1 MSVIQSQLSSQNPP
15 WKKCS
20 LCRDPNAFK
29 SPRDFSQHLRDF
41 HCSKE
46 GGSYVCRY
54 GMNGVCP
61 SLPLEGVSDRDYDDH
76 VIKDHIHS
84 DYGGARSKVPTG
96 RSHERLPSESHIA
109 ANSDPNIVQ
118 DQYKWTIHNATV
130 NMPALLNDPR
140 LVKRE
145 TDFFTK
151 TWGQSFD
158 KVEILPSP
166 YVPDIGP
173 EHFEKYLR
181 KTSVR
186 LKKHSRSKDK
196 LPEGAACGKEVFPS
210 HHFKQLEQSRA
221 EFDQIKLFMSTHF
234 NLENPDIFNTV
245 FPWSQIEESRVSH
258 QTDKRQSSKLLQEK
272 LSHYLDIVEVR
283 IARQISQKS
292 EAFFHAMTSHDELQE
307 KLTHTVQC
315 IKHLRECMNVINEK
329 IAKESLKVIK
339 LSRTRANYMALFNKL
354 KIMSSI
360 HETQPTIQRL
370 LSNNE
375 FIGSLDL
382 ISTSQD
388 VLNKDLAGIHSFR
401 HLGSQLAEMEKLI
414 DKMLQADFS
423 RCVTM
428 ELNRP
433 VSDGVLL
440 ADEERLVSV
449 LFGMLRQHKFNFIDV
464 YREEA
469 FTALKA
475 TVKQTVVEA
484 VAVADD
490 IDTENNACSL
500 ADQMRLLNYP
510 QWMALL
516 HDVFVS
522 IMVLLNRTKAFHGL
536 VSDIMGI
543 AAGKAK
549 GQSNRPTADASL
561 EISETGYRHV
571 PVGSTSH
578 LLKLIEKTCI
588 QVMHFIRFPM
598 SSVFVNEDVD
608 VMITMGEFDKAQA
621 GLKEMLNAVCDYA
634 HDRCVKVMT
643 ARAKDGFLDRLSSAE
658 FVNLSRCIETFVSET
673 EKVCGRKSMSLRG
686 VLQTQANKFVA
697 RFHEERK
704 NKLSLILDNERWKQA
719 DVPAEFQDLV
729 SHVVKTGTLTLP
741 EKKSGS
747 GSKTTECLY
756 VGEEQFAVVGTVLML
771 VKMMVEY
778 CQCVVDIPTATPD
791 LLTRLIDLLKMFNS
805 RTCQLLIGA
814 GARQLVGL
822 KTIST
827 RNLALASRCLQLVVY
842 FIPQVK
848 DHFQQTLP
856 DKNSSMLKNFK
867 KITKDYDDHI
877 EEINVK
883 LVTISENMAEVQLS
897 KYEVKA
903 PMPSQCF
910 RIICKQLAKLHEAL
924 LGVLPLPQIRNLFE
938 RMNKAFMSLLGRR
951 LAMLKVTNDGG
962 PQCGLVISDLVFYSG
977 SFNTLKGLENLVSST
992 SAVWDIR

>member
-1 MSVIQSQLSSQNPP
+1 MSVIRSQSVNPNLP
-15 WKKCS
+15 WKKCN
-20 LCRDPNAFK
+20 LCRDANAFK

-76 VIKDHIHS
+76 VIKDHIHIEH
-84 DYGGARSKVPTG
+84 GGARSKVIPR
-96 RSHERLPSESHIA
+96 RSEDQQSYGDTQTSTS
-109 ANSDPNIVQ
+109 SDPCIVQ
-118 DQYKWTIHNATV
+118 DQFKWTIHNASV
-130 NMPALLNDPR
+130 NLPALLNDPR

-151 TWGQSFD
+151 TWGQSFE
-158 KVEILPSP
+158 KVEMLPSP
-166 YVPDIGP
+166 YVPEIGP

-186 LKKHSRSKDK
+186 LKKHSKNKEK
-196 LPEGAACGKEVFPS
+196 LSEVPVASREIFPS
-210 HHFKQLEQSRA
+210 HHFRQLEQGRA
-221 EFDQIKLFMSTHF
+221 EFDQIKLFMSTQF
-234 NLENPDIFNTV
+234 NLENPEIFNAV
-245 FPWSQIEESRVSH
+245 FPWSQIEESK
-258 QTDKRQSSKLLQEK
+258 QADKRQSSKLLQEK

-283 IARQISQKS
+283 IAKQIAQKS

-307 KLTHTVQC
+307 NLTHTIQC
-315 IKHLRECMNVINEK
+315 IQRLRECMNILNEK

-339 LSRTRANYMALFNKL
+339 LTRTRTNYKALFNKL

-370 LSNNE
+370 LSNND

-388 VLNKDLAGIHSFR
+388 VLNKDLVGIHSFR

-423 RCVTM
+423 RCITM

-433 VSDGVLL
+433 VQDALLL
-440 ADEERLVSV
+440 ADEEHLVSV
-449 LFGMLRQHKFNFIDV
+449 LSGMLRQHKFNFIDV

-484 VAVADD
+484 VSVADD
-490 IDTENNACSL
+490 VDRDNGGGSL

-510 QWMALL
+510 QWMELL
-516 HDVFVS
+516 KQVFIS
-522 IMVLLNRTKAFHGL
+522 LMVLLDRTKAFHGL
-536 VSDIMGI
+536 VTDVMGI
-543 AAGKAK
+543 AAGRSESTLGA
-549 GQSNRPTADASL
+549 PTDGAH
-561 EISETGYRHV
+561 ETEYHHMV
-571 PVGSTSH
+571 V
-578 LLKLIEKTCI
+578 
-588 QVMHFIRFPM
+588 V
-598 SSVFVNEDVD
+598 EDVD
-608 VMITMGEFDKAQA
+608 VMITPLEYDRALA
-621 GLKEMLNAVCDYA
+621 TLREMLHAVCDYA
-634 HDRCVKVMT
+634 HDRCVKVMS

-658 FVNLSRCIETFVSET
+658 FVILSRHIENFVSDT
-673 EKVCGRKSMSLRG
+673 EKVCGKKSMSLRG
-686 VLQTQANKFVA
+686 VLQNQANKFVA

-704 NKLSLILDNERWKQA
+704 NKLSLILDSERWKQA

-729 SHVVKTGTLTLP
+729 NHVVSTGTFTLP
-741 EKKSGS
+741 EKKSGT
-747 GSKTTECLY
+747 GSRTTTQCLF
-756 VGEEQFAVVGTVLML
+756 VGDEQFAVVGTVLML

-778 CQCVVDIPTATPD
+778 CQCVIDIPTATPD
-791 LLTRLIDLLKMFNS
+791 LLTRLVDLLKMFNS

-827 RNLALASRCLQLVVY
+827 KNLALASRCLQLVVY

-848 DHFQQTLP
+848 EHFQQTLP
-856 DKNSSMLKNFK
+856 AKNSSMLKNFR

-877 EEINVK
+877 EEINHK
-883 LVTISENMAEVQLS
+883 LISISDNMAEQQLS

-910 RIICKQLAKLHEAL
+910 RNICKQMAKLHEAL
-924 LGVLPLPQIRNLFE
+924 VGILPLPQIRQLFE
-938 RMNKAFMSLLGRR
+938 RMNQSFMCLLGKR
-951 LAMLKVTNDGG
+951 LAVLKVTNDGG
-962 PQCGLVISDLVFYSG
+962 PQCGLVISDLIFYSG
-977 SFNTLKGLENLVSST
+977 SFNTLKGLENLVT
-992 SAVWDIR
+992 NTNAVWDVR

>member
-1 MSVIQSQLSSQNPP
+1 MSVTQAQHSNSNPA
-15 WKKCS
+15 WKKCNF
-20 LCRDPNAFK
+20 CRDVYIFK
-29 SPRDFSQHLRDF
+29 SPRDFNQHLRDF

-76 VIKDHIHS
+76 VVRDHVHTN
-84 DYGGARSKVPTG
+84 YGGARSKQL
-96 RSHERLPSESHIA
+96 ERLSQEQSQYEPQVSG
-109 ANSDPNIVQ
+109 NSDPNIVQ
-118 DQYKWTIHNATV
+118 DQYKWTIHNSTV

-151 TWGQSFD
+151 TWGQSFE

-166 YVPDIGP
+166 YVPEIGP
-173 EHFEKYLR
+173 EHFEKYFR
-181 KTSVR
+181 KTSAR
-186 LKKHSRSKDK
+186 LKKHSRNKTS
-196 LPEGAACGKEVFPS
+196 LTSAQSGGRETIHS
-210 HHFKQLEQSRA
+210 HHLKQLEQSRA
-221 EFDQIKLFMSTHF
+221 ELDQIKLFMSAHF
-234 NLENPDIFNTV
+234 SLENPDVFNTV
-245 FPWSQIEESRVSH
+245 FPWTQIEESKSS
-258 QTDKRQSSKLLQEK
+258 QQQGQKQSSKLLQEK

-315 IKHLRECMNVINEK
+315 IKRLRECMNTLDEK
-329 IAKESLKVIK
+329 MAKESLRVMK
-339 LSRTRANYMALFNKL
+339 LSRARANYMALFNKL
-354 KIMSSI
+354 KIMASI

-375 FIGSLDL
+375 FIGALDL

-414 DKMLQADFS
+414 DKMLQADLS
-423 RCVTM
+423 KCVTM

-433 VSDGVLL
+433 VCDTMML
-440 ADEERLVSV
+440 AEEERLVSI

-475 TVKQTVVEA
+475 VVKQTVVEA

-490 IDTENNACSL
+490 VDTEGNAGSL
-500 ADQMRLLNYP
+500 ADQMRLLNYS
-510 QWMALL
+510 QWMNLL
-516 HDVFVS
+516 GNVFS
-522 IMVLLNRTKAFHGL
+522 SLMVLLNRVKAFYGV
-536 VSDIMGI
+536 VSDIVGI
-543 AAGKAK
+543 AAGRTKAP
-549 GQSNRPTADASL
+549 SVTTPTSEDAPEL
-561 EISETGYRHV
+561 NEPE
-571 PVGSTSH
+571 H
-578 LLKLIEKTCI
+578 L
-588 QVMHFIRFPM
+588 QV
-598 SSVFVNEDVD
+598 SVSEDVD
-608 VMITMGEFDKAQA
+608 VMVTSAEHDKVQA
-621 GLKEMLNAVCDYA
+621 SLKEMLNSVCDYA

-643 ARAKDGFLDRLSSAE
+643 ARAKDGFLERLSSAE
-658 FVNLSRCIETFVSET
+658 FVALSRDIEAFVSDT
-673 EKVCGRKSMSLRG
+673 EQVCGRKSMSLRG
-686 VLQTQANKFVA
+686 ILQTQANKFVA

-704 NKLSLILDNERWKQA
+704 TKLSLILDNERWKQA
-719 DVPAEFQDLV
+719 DVPTEFQELV
-729 SHVVKTGTLTLP
+729 NHIVISGTLTLP
-741 EKKSGS
+741 EKRSESGE
-747 GSKTTECLY
+747 SKPTECLC
-756 VGEEQFAVVGTVLML
+756 VGEEQFSVVGTVLML
-771 VKMMVEY
+771 IKMMVEY
-778 CQCVVDIPTATPD
+778 CQCVVDIPSATPD

-827 RNLALASRCLQLVVY
+827 RNLALASRCLQLVVH
-842 FIPQVK
+842 FIPKVK

-856 DKNSSMLKNFK
+856 GKSSNMLKNFE

-877 EEINVK
+877 EEINHK
-883 LVTISENMAEVQLS
+883 LVSISENMAEAQLS

-910 RIICKQLAKLHEAL
+910 RSICKQMAKLHEAL
-924 LGVLPLPQIRNLFE
+924 VGILPLPQIRLLFE
-938 RMNKAFMSLLGRR
+938 RMNESFMRILGRR
-951 LAMLKVTNDGG
+951 LVVLGVSHDGG

-977 SFNTLKGLENLVSST
+977 SFNTLKGLDGLVQNT
-992 SAVWDIR
+992 KAVWDIR

>member
-1 MSVIQSQLSSQNPP
+1 MPLTATQQGLKNPP
-15 WKKCS
+15 WKTCNF
-20 LCRDPNAFK
+20 CREDILFK

-76 VIKDHIHS
+76 VLKGHIHS
-84 DYGGARSKVPTG
+84 NYGGARGKIMA
-96 RSHERLPSESHIA
+96 RHNHERTESQSNG
-109 ANSDPNIVQ
+109 NSDPNIVQ

-130 NMPALLNDPR
+130 NLPALLNDPR

-151 TWGQSFD
+151 TWGQSFER
-158 KVEILPSP
+158 VEILPSP
-166 YVPDIGP
+166 YVPEIGP
-173 EHFEKYLR
+173 EHFEKYIR

-186 LKKHSRSKDK
+186 LKKHSRNKEK
-196 LPEGAACGKEVFPS
+196 LSSGSQGDGREMHPS
-210 HHFKQLEQSRA
+210 AQIRQIEQNRA
-221 EFDQIKLFMSTHF
+221 ELDQIKLFMSAHF

-245 FPWSQIEESRVSH
+245 FPWTQIEESKVSAG
-258 QTDKRQSSKLLQEK
+258 QGDQRQSSKLLQEK

-292 EAFFHAMTSHDELQE
+292 DAFFHAMASHDELQE
-307 KLTHTVQC
+307 KLNHTVRC
-315 IKHLRECMNVINEK
+315 IKRLRECISVVNEK
-329 IAKESLKVIK
+329 MAKESLKVLK

-388 VLNKDLAGIHSFR
+388 VLTKDLAGIHSFK
-401 HLGSQLAEMEKLI
+401 HLGSQLAEMEVLI

-423 RCVTM
+423 RSVTS

-433 VSDGVLL
+433 VIDTLQL
-440 ADEERLVSV
+440 AEEERLVSI
-449 LFGMLRQHKFNFIDV
+449 LFGMLRQNKFNFIDV

-475 TVKQTVVEA
+475 IVKQTVVEA
-484 VAVADD
+484 VAVAED
-490 IDTENNACSL
+490 IDTENATSL
-500 ADQMRLLNYP
+500 ADQMRLLNYA
-510 QWMALL
+510 QWMKLL
-516 HDVFVS
+516 QAVFTN
-522 IMVLLNRTKAFHGL
+522 IMVLLNRVKAFYGV
-536 VSDIMGI
+536 VSDVVGI
-543 AAGKAK
+543 AAGKTKARVACN
-549 GQSNRPTADASL
+549 GS
-561 EISETGYRHV
+561 SEENSGDLHEAEHLHV
-571 PVGSTSH
+571 
-578 LLKLIEKTCI
+578 
-588 QVMHFIRFPM
+588 
-598 SSVFVNEDVD
+598 SVSDDVD
-608 VMITMGEFDKAQA
+608 VMISEAEYEKVQN
-621 GLKEMLNAVCDYA
+621 GLKEMLSAICDYA
-634 HDRCVKVMT
+634 HDRCVKVMS
-643 ARAKDGFLDRLSSAE
+643 ARAKDGFLERLSSAE
-658 FVNLSRCIETFVSET
+658 FVSLSRKIEVFVADT
-673 EKVCGRKSMSLRG
+673 EHVCGRKSMSLRG

-704 NKLSLILDNERWKQA
+704 TKLSLILDNERWKQA

-729 SHVVKTGTLTLP
+729 NHIVDSGNLTLP
-741 EKKSGS
+741 EKRSDS
-747 GSKTTECLY
+747 ESRPTECLK
-756 VGEEQFAVVGTVLML
+756 VGEEEFAVVGTVLML
-771 VKMMVEY
+771 IKMMMEY

-814 GARQLVGL
+814 GARQMVGL

-827 RNLALASRCLQLVVY
+827 KNLALASRCLQLVVH

-848 DHFQQTLP
+848 DHFEKTLP
-856 DKNSSMLKNFK
+856 AKNSNMLKNFE
-867 KITKDYDDHI
+867 KIVKDYDDHI
-877 EEINVK
+877 EEISHK
-883 LVTISENMAEVQLS
+883 LVTISDNMAEAQLS

-910 RIICKQLAKLHEAL
+910 RTICKQLAKLHEAL
-924 LGVLPLPQIRNLFE
+924 IGILGLAQIRTLFT
-938 RMNKAFMSLLGRR
+938 RMNESFLRQLSRR
-951 LAMLKVTNDGG
+951 LVVLGVTNDGG
-962 PQCGLVISDLVFYSG
+962 PQYGLVISDLVFYSG
-977 SFNTLKGLENLVSST
+977 SFNTLKGLESLVT
-992 SAVWDIR
+992 DTNCVWELR

>member
-1 MSVIQSQLSSQNPP
+1 MSVRQSQTVNAGLS

-20 LCRDPNAFK
+20 VCQDSVFFK

-76 VIKDHIHS
+76 VTRDHIHS
-84 DYGGARSKVPTG
+84 DYGARSKVP
-96 RSHERLPSESHIA
+96 RDHQLLSDSHMPSSYQE
-109 ANSDPNIVQ
+109 PNIVQ
-118 DQYKWTIHNATV
+118 DQYKWTVHNASV
-130 NMPALLNDPR
+130 NLPALLNDPR

-151 TWGQSFD
+151 TWGNSFE

-166 YVPDIGP
+166 YVPEIGP

-181 KTSVR
+181 KTAAR
-186 LKKHSRSKDK
+186 LKKHCRVKQK
-196 LPEGAACGKEVFPS
+196 LVEDAVGGKEIYPS
-210 HHFKQLEQSRA
+210 LHFRQIEQSRA
-221 EFDQIKLFMSTHF
+221 ELDQIKLFMSTHF

-245 FPWSQIEESRVSH
+245 FPWTQIEESRSGH
-258 QTDKRQSSKLLQEK
+258 NQSEQRQSSKLLQEK

-292 EAFFHAMTSHDELQE
+292 DAFFHAMTSHDELQE
-307 KLTHTVQC
+307 KLTHTVQSV
-315 IKHLRECMNVINEK
+315 KRLRESINIVNEK
-329 IAKESLKVIK
+329 IAKDSLRVLK
-339 LSRTRANYMALFNKL
+339 LARARANYMALFSKL
-354 KIMSSI
+354 KIMASI

-375 FIGSLDL
+375 FIGALDL
-382 ISTSQD
+382 IATSQD
-388 VLNKDLAGIHSFR
+388 VLSKDLAGINSFR

-414 DKMLQADFS
+414 DKMLQTDFS
-423 RCVTM
+423 RCVTN

-433 VSDGVLL
+433 VSDSILL
-440 ADEERLVSV
+440 AEEEKLVSI

-484 VAVADD
+484 VVIAEDVDS
-490 IDTENNACSL
+490 ENNAGSL

-510 QWMALL
+510 QWMELL
-516 HDVFVS
+516 SNVFANL
-522 IMVLLNRTKAFHGL
+522 MVLLNRAKAFYG
-536 VSDIMGI
+536 VVTDVVGI

-549 GQSNRPTADASL
+549 VPSARSPESGQS
-561 EISETGYRHV
+561 SELVETEHLKV
-571 PVGSTSH
+571 PV
-578 LLKLIEKTCI
+578 
-588 QVMHFIRFPM
+588 VD
-598 SSVFVNEDVD
+598 DVD
-608 VMITMGEFDKAQA
+608 VLISNAEFETVQA
-621 GLKEMLNAVCDYA
+621 YLKDMLFAICDYA
-634 HDRCVKVMT
+634 HDRCVKVMV
-643 ARAKDGFLDRLSSAE
+643 ARAKDGFLERLSSAE
-658 FVNLSRCIETFVSET
+658 FVALSRHIETFVADT
-673 EKVCGRKSMSLRG
+673 EQVCGRKSMSLRG
-686 VLQTQANKFVA
+686 VLQAQANKFVA

-729 SHVVKTGTLTLP
+729 NHIIKTGTLTLP
-741 EKKSGS
+741 EKRTDSE
-747 GSKTTECLY
+747 SKPKECLL
-756 VGEEQFAVVGTVLML
+756 VDGEQFAVVGTVLML
-771 VKMMVEY
+771 IKMMVEY
-778 CQCVVDIPTATPD
+778 CQCVVDIPSATPD
-791 LLTRLIDLLKMFNS
+791 LLTRLVDLLKVFNS

-814 GARQLVGL
+814 GALQLVGL

-827 RNLALASRCLQLVVY
+827 RNLALACRCLQLVVR
-842 FIPQVK
+842 FLPDVK
-848 DHFQQTLP
+848 AHFEHTLP
-856 DKNSSMLKNFK
+856 VKNSNMLKHFEK
-867 KITKDYDDHI
+867 VMKDYDDHI
-877 EEINVK
+877 EEINLK
-883 LVTISENMAEVQLS
+883 LVTISENMAEAQLS

-910 RIICKQLAKLHEAL
+910 RTICKQLAKLHEAL
-924 LGVLPLPQIRNLFE
+924 LGILPQPQLRYLFE
-938 RMNKAFMSLLGRR
+938 RNNEAFMRRLSKRLALLGVR
-951 LAMLKVTNDGG
+951 NDGG

-977 SFNTLKGLENLVSST
+977 SFNTLKGLEGLVT
-992 SAVWDIR
+992 NTNAAWDIR

>member
-1 MSVIQSQLSSQNPP
+1 MSVTQTGNVNLP
-15 WKKCS
+15 WKKCL
-20 LCRDPNAFK
+20 LCRDVVAFK

-76 VIKDHIHS
+76 VIKDHISS
-84 DYGGARSKVPTG
+84 DYGGARSKIPSN
-96 RSHERLPSESHIA
+96 RHQERPPSESHTPS
-109 ANSDPNIVQ
+109 NTDPNIVQ

-130 NMPALLNDPR
+130 NLPALLNDPR

-151 TWGQSFD
+151 TWGQSFE

-166 YVPDIGP
+166 YVPEIGP

-186 LKKHSRSKDK
+186 LKRHSKNKEK
-196 LPEGAACGKEVFPS
+196 LVEGAEGGKEHFPS
-210 HHFKQLEQSRA
+210 HHLKQIEQSRA
-221 EFDQIKLFMSTHF
+221 EMDQIKIFMSAHF
-234 NLENPDIFNTV
+234 NLENPDVFGAV
-245 FPWSQIEESRVSH
+245 FPWTLVEDSRNST
-258 QTDKRQSSKLLQEK
+258 QTDPKQSSKLLQEK

-307 KLTHTVQC
+307 KLTHTINC
-315 IKHLRECMNVINEK
+315 IQHLRESINILNEK

-339 LSRTRANYMALFNKL
+339 LSHTRANYMALFNKL
-354 KIMSSI
+354 KIMASI

-370 LSNNE
+370 LSNND

-388 VLNKDLAGIHSFR
+388 ILNKDLAGIHSFR

-414 DKMLQADFS
+414 DMMLQADFS
-423 RCVTM
+423 KCVTT

-433 VSDGVLL
+433 VVDLVLV
-440 ADEERLVSV
+440 ADEDRVVSV
-449 LFGMLRQHKFNFIDV
+449 LLGMLRQHKFNFVDV

-475 TVKQTVVEA
+475 VVKQTVVEA

-490 IDTENNACSL
+490 IDTENNAGSL

-510 QWMALL
+510 QWMELL
-516 HDVFVS
+516 HDIFKNVKVT
-522 IMVLLNRTKAFHGL
+522 LNRAQAFYGIVTNVL
-536 VSDIMGI
+536 GI
-543 AAGKAK
+543 ATGETKSSTASK
-549 GQSNRPTADASL
+549 QSN
-561 EISETGYRHV
+561 EEVNETKYLHV
-571 PVGSTSH
+571 
-578 LLKLIEKTCI
+578 
-588 QVMHFIRFPM
+588 
-598 SSVFVNEDVD
+598 SVSEDVD
-608 VMITMGEFDKAQA
+608 VMISNGEYDKAQSN
-621 GLKEMLNAVCDYA
+621 LKLMLHAVCDYA
-634 HDRCVKVMT
+634 HDRCVKVIN
-643 ARAKDGFLDRLSSAE
+643 ARSKDGFLDRLSSAE
-658 FVNLSRCIETFVSET
+658 FVSLSRSIESFVTDT
-673 EKVCGRKSMSLRG
+673 EQVCGRKSMSLRG

-719 DVPAEFQDLV
+719 DVPAEFQNLV
-729 SHVVKTGTLTLP
+729 NHVVENGALTLP
-741 EKKSGS
+741 EKKSS
-747 GSKTTECLY
+747 TGSKTTECLL
-756 VGEEQFAVVGTVLML
+756 VGGEQYAVVGTVLML

-822 KTIST
+822 RTIST
-827 RNLALASRCLQLVVY
+827 RNLALASRCLQLVVF
-842 FIPQVK
+842 FIPQVTE
-848 DHFQQTLP
+848 HFEQTLP
-856 DKNSSMLKNFK
+856 AKNISMLKNFK
-867 KITKDYDDHI
+867 KIKKDYDDHI
-877 EEINVK
+877 EEINLK
-883 LVTISENMAEVQLS
+883 LLSISENMAEVQLS

-910 RIICKQLAKLHEAL
+910 RTICKQLAKLHEAL
-924 LGVLPLPQIRNLFE
+924 VGILPTPQIRQLFE
-938 RMNKAFMSLLGRR
+938 RMNSSFLGLLGKR
-951 LAMLKVTNDGG
+951 LAALKVTNDGG
-962 PQCGLVISDLVFYSG
+962 PQCGLVISDLIFYSG
-977 SFNTLKGLENLVSST
+977 SFNTLKGLENLVSNT
-992 SAVWDIR
+992 NAVWDVR